1 MTDAQARANI
11 LITFSGLFLIG
22 LLIFSLLLTLVQTL
36 KGPDGVTEALAA
48 GAREGRG

>member
-1 MTDAQARANI
+1 MTDAQVIADI

-22 LLIFSLLLTLVQTL
+22 RLIFSLLLTLVQTL
-36 KGPDGVTEALAA
+36 KGPDSVTEILAA